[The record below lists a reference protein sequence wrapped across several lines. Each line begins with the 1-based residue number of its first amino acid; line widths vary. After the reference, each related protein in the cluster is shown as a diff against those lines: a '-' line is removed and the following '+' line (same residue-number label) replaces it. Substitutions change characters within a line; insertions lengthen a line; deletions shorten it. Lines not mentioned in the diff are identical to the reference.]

1 MIEQINDVAYRLS
14 LPSHW
19 HIHNFFHI
27 SLLRPF
33 KGSLSSHPMFDEPP
47 LLLHREEHLVLDA
60 IVDQETTTTRT
71 GKVYTRYLLTFK
83 GHAREDA
90 RWMPE
95 KFFCNYPNLLT
106 SYKHTR
112 DS

>member
-1 MIEQINDVAYRLS
+1 
-14 LPSHW
+14 
-19 HIHNFFHI
+19 
-27 SLLRPF
+27 
-33 KGSLSSHPMFDEPP
+33 MFDEPP
-47 LLLHREEHLVLDA
+47 LLIDREEHLVPDA

-95 KFFCNYPNLLT
+95 KFFRNYPDLLT
-106 SYKHTR
+106 SYRHTK